1 MQSLKNTCKSLPI
14 IVQPLMSGNTHQGLF
29 QLIHI
34 LAILMPSMLLPA
46 FFPMQLILSLPLRVF
61 FLTGT
66 CFSLLLSLLL
76 LELECLLCLCTCT
89 DIAHLPCNLPLHSLR
104 TDAADSFCLRRNRR
118 TEPQTIPLRLQQR

>member
-14 IVQPLMSGNTHQGLF
+14 IVQPLLSVSAHQGLF

-46 FFPMQLILSLPLRVF
+46 FFPMQLIL
-61 FLTGT
+61 
-66 CFSLLLSLLL
+66 SLLLSLLL